1 MGGSRAGQAG
11 GGDAG
16 ALGQVRE
23 QVGRALESFLDRQRP
38 VVLAAAGEELLPGL
52 EAIGELLGSG
62 KRLRA
67 AFCYWGWRGAGGGS
81 DPGIFTAAASL
92 ELLHASALVHDDVM
106 DGSDTRRGQ
115 PSMHRRFA
123 ARHSAAGWQGSA
135 ESFGRGAAILMGD
148 LLLSWTDEMFHS
160 SELPAGALRRGA
172 PVLSLMRTEV
182 MAGQYLDLLEQA
194 RATGTVDAALRVAR
208 LKTARYT
215 IERPLHLG
223 AALAGPS
230 RPDSGITAAARGAP
244 DTSAS
249 SESAPGKDVAA
260 INAAYSRF
268 GLPLGTAFQL
278 RDDLLGVFG
287 DPAQTGKPAGD
298 DLREGKW
305 TVLVAIALAKAGPA
319 EAAVLTR
326 RLGDP
331 QLGAEGVDQVRSVI
345 TDTGALA
352 ECEAL
357 IERYTS
363 EALAAVE
370 DAPITADARAA
381 LAELAIAATSRIG

>member
-1 MGGSRAGQAG
+1 MGGSRAGSAT
-11 GGDAG
+11 GDGEG
-16 ALGQVRE
+16 ALGKVRE
-23 QVGRALESFLDRQRP
+23 QVGRALERFLAVQRP
-38 VVLAAAGEELLPGL
+38 VVLGAAGELGPVLD
-52 EAIGELLGSG
+52 AIADLLGSG

-67 AFCYWGWRGAGGGS
+67 AFCYWGFRGAGGGG

-106 DGSDTRRGQ
+106 DGSDTRRGR
-115 PSMHRRFA
+115 PSIHRRFA
-123 ARHSAAGWQGSA
+123 ARHCAAGWQGSA

-148 LLLSWTDEMFHS
+148 LLLGWTDEMFRS
-160 SELPAGALRRGA
+160 SELPAAALRRGA
-172 PVLSLMRTEV
+172 QVLSHMRTEV

-194 RATGTVDAALRVAR
+194 RATGTVEAALRVAR

-223 AALAGPS
+223 AALATDGA
-230 RPDSGITAAARGAP
+230 GAIT
-244 DTSAS
+244 T
-249 SESAPGKDVAA
+249 
-260 INAAYSRF
+260 AYSRY

-298 DLREGKW
+298 DLREGKR
-305 TVLVAIALAKAGPA
+305 TVLVATALAKAGPA
-319 EAAVLTR
+319 EAAVLNR

-331 QLGAEGVDQVRSVI
+331 QLGPEGVDEVRAVI
-345 TDTGALA
+345 TDVGALA
-352 ECEAL
+352 ECEGL

-363 EALAAVE
+363 EALAALE
-370 DAPITADARAA
+370 DAPVTPEARGA
-381 LAELAIAATSRIG
+381 LAELAVAATARIG

>member
-1 MGGSRAGQAG
+1 MGSSQA

-16 ALGQVRE
+16 ALGRVRE
-23 QVGRALESFLDRQRP
+23 QVGRALESFLDRQRR
-38 VVLAAAGEELLPGL
+38 VVLGAAEELRPGL
-52 EAIGELLGSG
+52 TAIDEFLAGG

-81 DPGIFTAAASL
+81 GLGIFTAAAAL
-92 ELLHASALVHDDVM
+92 ELLHASALVHDDVI

-123 ARHSAAGWQGSA
+123 ALHSTAGWHGSA

-148 LLLSWTDEMFHS
+148 LLLSWTDEMFYR
-160 SELPAGALRRGA
+160 SELSAGALHRGA

-223 AALAGPS
+223 AALA
-230 RPDSGITAAARGAP
+230 AEGA
-244 DTSAS
+244 DAVT
-249 SESAPGKDVAA
+249 
-260 INAAYSRF
+260 AAYSRY

-298 DLREGKW
+298 DLREGKR
-305 TVLVAIALAKAGPA
+305 TALVAIALTKAGPA

-331 QLGAEGVDQVRSVI
+331 LLGPEGVDEVRSVI
-345 TDTGALA
+345 TDVGALA

-363 EALAAVE
+363 EALAALE
-370 DAPITADARAA
+370 DAPITADARTA
-381 LAELAIAATSRIG
+381 LAELAVAATSRIG